1 MMYLIYNFILTG
13 LSPLWVPWMWLRTK
27 KRGEQPNWRER
38 QGDYTKS
45 IPTKPKG
52 TKRIWVHAVS
62 VGEVVAA
69 KPFLEELRKQS
80 PKAEIVLTVTTSS
93 GHQTA
98 REKLT
103 GLFDYLLYFPIDLA
117 RFQLRAVQLV
127 RPDVI
132 AIMETELWYN
142 LLWAADVFE
151 VPVYMVNARS
161 SDRAFRRS
169 MKLGWFFTETLALVK
184 EVLAQSEQDAER
196 FRSLGAKNVR
206 VLGNTKFDEAA
217 GVAAADAENWRKEL
231 GLDARPVVVV
241 GSTRSELE
249 VRLVVSALKPFA
261 GEIQVIH
268 APRHLETAS
277 EVLGIASQ
285 AFASVGLRSKK
296 ERADYLVLDS
306 YGELGA
312 VYSVADVVI
321 IGGGFDTLGGQNII
335 QPLALGK
342 PVLHGPNM
350 FNFREVA
357 AQSVEA
363 GASQICSNAEELTEA
378 LRQLLASEPK
388 QREMGEAAKA
398 LVQKNLGASA
408 RYAEVIVGAL
418 AAPGT
423 GPKA

>member
-45 IPTKPKG
+45 IPTKAKG

-169 MKLGWFFTETLALVK
+169 MKLRWFFAETLALVK

-196 FRSLGAKNVR
+196 FRVLGAKNVR

-217 GVAAADAENWRKEL
+217 GVLATDSGHWRQEL
-231 GLDARPVVVV
+231 QLDERPVIVV
-241 GSTRSELE
+241 GSTRSEIE
-249 VRLVVSALKPFA
+249 VQFVISALAPFI
-261 GEIQVIH
+261 GEVQVIH
-268 APRHLETAS
+268 APRHLESAQH
-277 EVLGIASQ
+277 VLESAKSAKFGA
-285 AFASVGLRSKK
+285 ALRTVKQK
-296 ERADYLVLDS
+296 ADYIVLNT

-312 VYSVADVVI
+312 VYSVADIVI
-321 IGGGFDTLGGQNII
+321 VGGGFDKLGGQNII

-357 AQSVEA
+357 AQSTDAGSSVECK
-363 GASQICSNAEELTEA
+363 SVSELYSMIEC
-378 LRQLLASEPK
+378 LLAN
-388 QREMGEAAKA
+388 REMMNRMGQKA
-398 LVQKNLGASA
+398 IELVSRNLGASQ
-408 RYAEVIVGAL
+408 RYASVISDAL
-418 AAPGT
+418 T
-423 GPKA
+423 I

>member
-13 LSPLWVPWMWLRTK
+13 LAPLWVPWMWLRAR
-27 KRGEQPNWRER
+27 KRGEQPNWSER
-38 QGDYTKS
+38 QGNYEKS
-45 IPTKPKG
+45 LPVKEKG
-52 TKRIWVHAVS
+52 KKRIWVHAVS
-62 VGEVVAA
+62 VGEVIAA

-80 PKAEIVLTVTTSS
+80 PQAEIVLSVTTSS

-103 GLFDYLLYFPIDLA
+103 GLFDHLIYFPIDLA
-117 RFQLRAVQLV
+117 RFQLRGVQRV

-132 AIMETELWYN
+132 AVMETELWYN
-142 LLWAADVFE
+142 FLWAADVFD
-151 VPVYMVNARS
+151 VPVFMVNARS

-169 MKLGWFFTETLALVK
+169 MKFRWFFAETLALVK
-184 EVLAQSEQDAER
+184 EALAQSEQDAER
-196 FRSLGAKNVR
+196 FRALGAPRVR

-217 GVAAADAENWRKEL
+217 GVSPADSAHWKEEL
-231 GLDARPVVVV
+231 QLDDRPVVVV

-249 VRLVVSALKPFA
+249 VQLVVDALAPFA
-261 GEIQVIH
+261 GKIQVIH
-268 APRHLETAS
+268 APRHLETAP
-277 EVLGIASQ
+277 ELVACAKKTNFQ
-285 AFASVGLRSKK
+285 VGLRSKK

-306 YGELGA
+306 YGELGS
-312 VYSVADVVI
+312 VYSVADLVI

-363 GASQICSNAEELTEA
+363 GASQICADVEA
-378 LRQLLASEPK
+378 LTAAVKELLESPDKRA
-388 QREMGEAAKA
+388 EMGARATE
-398 LVQKNLGASA
+398 LVARNVGASR
-408 RYAEVIVGAL
+408 RYAQEVTQELNAS
-418 AAPGT
+418 
-423 GPKA
+423 